1 MRERS
6 PRRAE
11 KEWKRPARVC
21 ERGDA
26 ADTPPTHHPKFASP
40 MAKKERASPE
50 MSYFREKS
58 QRLERKIKYTRARS
72 RIYICIRERGG
83 KNFLRLHSNFNQLQD
98 KE

>member
-1 MRERS
+1 VRSCKCERARAGAWVRERS

-21 ERGDA
+21 ERGDTS
-26 ADTPPTHHPKFASP
+26 DTPPTHHPKFASP

-58 QRLERKIKYTRARS
+58 QQRS
-72 RIYICIRERGG
+72 RASWGG
-83 KNFLRLHSNFNQLQD
+83 K
-98 KE
+98 